1 MTTVGVQQERAVPNT
16 AAEILAAAE
25 AIVPELQARADE
37 IDHNRSLPTDIV
49 ELLRATGVFR
59 MGFGEQYGGPA
70 LTAVEQT
77 QVVEVLAR
85 GNPTAGW
92 CAMVGMDSG
101 LFADY
106 LPESAVREMFP
117 SPDLITAG
125 MLFAAGRADR
135 VPGGYRLSGRWGFGS
150 GILHADWVSAG
161 AVTYTDGQQDLTA
174 SGKPNWRIM
183 MVRPSEVRLIDNW
196 YPTGLV
202 GTGSADYEID
212 DVFVPGEHTFAFGAP
227 TRSGALSAPDVLMR
241 KMPGVALGVARA
253 ALDYVREVASSKFNR
268 MLGIRWA
275 DDYRVQYTLGE
286 CEMDFITMRHGV
298 YRSLQHRWDRL
309 ENGASLDDFTPDE
322 RIETM
327 LTRRYAFRCASSI
340 VRRLYDLMATSS
352 IYASSP
358 MDRWLRDLETMRQH
372 TVAQDRIA
380 QSAGAYLT
388 GGTPQFELAL
398 GIVD

>member
-1 MTTVGVQQERAVPNT
+1 MSTTEQQQASQTEVPNT
-16 AAEILAAAE
+16 AETILAAAN
-25 AIVPELQARADE
+25 ALVPELRERSAEIERNRA
-37 IDHNRSLPTDIV
+37 LPPDIV
-49 ELLRATGVFR
+49 ELLRGAGVFR
-59 MGFGEQYGGPA
+59 MGFAKEFGGPE
-70 LTAVEQT
+70 LTSMEQT
-77 QVVEVLAR
+77 EVIETLAY
-85 GNPTAGW
+85 GDTSVAW
-92 CAMVGMDSG
+92 CAMVGMDTG
-101 LFADY
+101 LYALDGA
-106 LPESAVREMFP
+106 SIREMFP
-117 SPDLITAG
+117 SLDVTVAG
-125 MLFAAGRADR
+125 MLPPAGRADR

-212 DVFVPGEHTFAFGAP
+212 EVFVPEEHTFAFGAP

-327 LTRRYAFRCASSI
+327 LTRRYA
-340 VRRLYDLMATSS
+340 M
-352 IYASSP
+352 
-358 MDRWLRDLETMRQH
+358 
-372 TVAQDRIA
+372 
-380 QSAGAYLT
+380 
-388 GGTPQFELAL
+388 
-398 GIVD
+398 